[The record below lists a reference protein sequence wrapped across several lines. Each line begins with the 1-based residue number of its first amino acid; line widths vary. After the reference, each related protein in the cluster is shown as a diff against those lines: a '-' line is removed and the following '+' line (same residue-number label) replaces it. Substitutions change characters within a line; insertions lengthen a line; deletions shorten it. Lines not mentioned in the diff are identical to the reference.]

1 MKFHLIQPGM
11 VGRREE
17 IQKGMAGQN
26 KELYQRY
33 LEEIRYYI
41 SLADELGYASYG
53 HNEHH
58 LQIEGFEITN
68 HPGMF
73 SLFVGLHSKRLK
85 VATLGYVL
93 PTHNP
98 VRAAEEIA
106 TLDHMLKGR
115 LMVGFTRGYQGRWVD
130 SYAAVPGVRAT
141 TPELAK
147 NRDAIDNMNREI
159 FEESVK
165 IVKRAWTEPTFS
177 FKGKYWT
184 FPPAG
189 DGAQHPAY
197 HKYGAGADEEG
208 VVSEIGIAP
217 HCYQDPHPPLY
228 GAFAHSMRTID
239 MWAREGGK
247 PIVLANQLDFC
258 EALWNRYIKT
268 AAEAGRD
275 VAREDAAAWG
285 GVLILA
291 DSKEKAQE
299 LKAEH
304 DWYWK
309 EWFVPFNQG
318 IANYLIGTPD
328 EISHQI
334 EEAHDRLGFE
344 EVWLQ
349 FGQGHLGKEEN
360 QEELYR
366 MATEVI
372 PRFAKKDEEGTWV

>member
-1 MKFHLIQPGM
+1 MKS
-11 VGRREE
+11 VGKQLQEAR
-17 IQKGMAGQN
+17 
-26 KELYQRY
+26 
-33 LEEIRYYI
+33 
-41 SLADELGYASYG
+41 LAK
-53 HNEHH
+53 N
-58 LQIEGFEITN
+58 
-68 HPGMF
+68 
-73 SLFVGLHSKRLK
+73 
-85 VATLGYVL
+85 
-93 PTHNP
+93 
-98 VRAAEEIA
+98 
-106 TLDHMLKGR
+106 
-115 LMVGFTRGYQGRWVD
+115 W
-130 SYAAVPGVRAT
+130 
-141 TPELAK
+141 TPELAARETK
-147 NRDAIDNMNREI
+147 IKVDETDVVHLAI
-159 FEESVK
+159 
-165 IVKRAWTEPTFS
+165 
-177 FKGKYWT
+177 
-184 FPPAG
+184 G
-189 DGAQHPAY
+189 DSAIIQ
-197 HKYGAGADEEG
+197 
-208 VVSEIGIAP
+208 IAP
-217 HCYQDPHPPLY
+217 FSDTT
-228 GAFAHSMRTID
+228 FAGRVTEIS
-239 MWAREGGK
+239 
-247 PIVLANQLDFC
+247 NSS
-258 EALWNRYIKT
+258 IKT

-349 FGQGHLGKEEN
+349 FGQGHLGKDEN